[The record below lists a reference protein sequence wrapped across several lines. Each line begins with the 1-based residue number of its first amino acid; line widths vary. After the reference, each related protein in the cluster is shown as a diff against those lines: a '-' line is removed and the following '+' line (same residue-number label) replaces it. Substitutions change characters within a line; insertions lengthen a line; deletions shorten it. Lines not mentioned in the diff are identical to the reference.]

1 MSRYGALKLGA
12 KTSAYLLTATGLAA
26 LASDPSNSAETLDL
40 PSNFLNAVVRSS
52 RAVFSITS
60 CVVDY
65 KYSLHGVPAGSE
77 EYGAALSEIHLRS
90 AGRILK
96 MCDANKGF
104 YIKAGQFVAAMRQ
117 VPREY
122 SSTLSSLQDQAV
134 PCDFEAVKE
143 VVVKS
148 LGKDLSEI
156 FHSFDEQPIA
166 AASIAQVHHAYL
178 QDHQEVAV
186 KVQYPGLEYQMN
198 FDLTTMAFLSRFVAW
213 LFPEYRFQWLVT
225 EFTKS
230 IASELDFI
238 QEAKNSERAAY
249 NFRKNSRVRIPRV
262 YWDFTSRQVLTMQ
275 FCKGQKID
283 DVEYLN
289 RMGINPLKVA
299 KTLIDVFAEMI
310 FVHGFL
316 HGDPHPGNIL
326 VSPHG
331 PDGYSLVILD
341 HGIYK
346 PLSEDFRKNYC
357 LLWEALISLDSQK
370 IQQLGETF
378 GVGKYAKFFPV
389 IFTGRTMNSKS
400 ALGKGMSDEE
410 KKYLK
415 EEVKSLMSKLG
426 ASQRVR
432 LLSYAKCALSGLST
446 EASAESGS
454 AVLVLS
460 RFKTRIKYIQLRLL
474 LEIMEFVAYMDDVS
488 RSLITKLRRLI
499 LSAKDRIWSLHH
511 LLVSATRSASAP
523 TKKFAG
529 QRVQVENLTGL
540 RVQVENLTGLC
551 LEQNS
556 RTGLTIVMWSL
567 RLPVKLLQLAPW
579 APSRGFFRLL
589 AWVGLPGLA
598 TIALAGAAV
607 GIRNVFSSLILTIA
621 PCDAAEPWKDGSQD
635 AALLTM
641 QETKA
646 YNTNNHSL
654 AGSKWEKMHEW
665 EGQQRET

>member
-1 MSRYGALKLGA
+1 MSRYGAFKLSA
-12 KTSAYLLTATGLAA
+12 KTSVYLLTATGLAV

-40 PSNFLNAVVRSS
+40 PSSFLNGVVRSS

-77 EYGAALSEIHLRS
+77 EYGAALSETSKTVRLFGFGICAVVGKSLDQVPIDALRNARYLS
-90 AGRILK
+90 
-96 MCDANKGF
+96 F

-198 FDLTTMAFLSRFVAW
+198 FDLTTMAFLSRSVAW
-213 LFPEYRFQWLVT
+213 LFPEYRFQWLVA

-249 NFRKNSRVRIPRV
+249 NFRKNSRVTIPHV

-275 FCKGQKID
+275 FCKGQKRQSVRVSESLSCLITVNAPLCIGDFTEIEIQLGLTGLFHGFQID

-370 IQQLGETF
+370 IEQLGETF

-415 EEVKSLMSKLG
+415 EEVKSLKVEDISSFMESLPPDFLTVLRTDGLLRSLMSKLG

-460 RFKTRIKYIQLRLL
+460 RFKTSIKYIQLRLF

-499 LSAKDRIWSLHH
+499 LSAEDRIWSLHH
-511 LLVSATRSASAP
+511 LLVSAS
-523 TKKFAG
+523 
-529 QRVQVENLTGL
+529 
-540 RVQVENLTGLC
+540 
-551 LEQNS
+551 
-556 RTGLTIVMWSL
+556 
-567 RLPVKLLQLAPW
+567 
-579 APSRGFFRLL
+579 
-589 AWVGLPGLA
+589 
-598 TIALAGAAV
+598 
-607 GIRNVFSSLILTIA
+607 
-621 PCDAAEPWKDGSQD
+621 
-635 AALLTM
+635 
-641 QETKA
+641 
-646 YNTNNHSL
+646 
-654 AGSKWEKMHEW
+654 
-665 EGQQRET
+665 